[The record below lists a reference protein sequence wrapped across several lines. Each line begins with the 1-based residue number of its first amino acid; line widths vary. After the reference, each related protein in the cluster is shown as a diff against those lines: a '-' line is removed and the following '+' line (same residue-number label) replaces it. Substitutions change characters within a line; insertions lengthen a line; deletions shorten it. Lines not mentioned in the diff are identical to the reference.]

1 MLVYIAG
8 PLSKG
13 PLEMNIR
20 NAVSVGRTLLASDID
35 PVIPHLYCFMEM
47 MFPLQDYERW
57 LKFDFELIK
66 RCDALLRIPGLSD
79 GADREVSFAVDRGI
93 PVFFDVETLLLWK
106 KHIDNSQVQELAIDV
121 QGLESSEV

>member
-8 PLSKG
+8 PMSKG

-79 GADREVSFAVDRGI
+79 GADREVSFAVDRGV

>member
-79 GADREVSFAVDRGI
+79 GADREVSFAVDRGV